1 MQEHALKIGKDED
14 MIRFYAAGWLLASA
28 LLLVPTYGGAEE
40 PGYGAVEV
48 QTDLV
53 SNYIWRGQDVM
64 AIYARQK
71 GEQYSANSGA
81 WTLQPSVTWIA
92 PTGGFFVNI
101 WGSFALEGREDVDS
115 DQRIQT
121 GPGGAFVGNSSWFD
135 PGLSAAIAAAGPNA
149 NTAPISAYTALPGMY
164 PEQNGTRRVDELD
177 VTIGYEMD
185 STIGVIGFGLIH
197 YAYSSPL
204 VKSNYGNLNGYYG
217 NEAYVTYSPAFLRQL
232 TFSYYS
238 ELTNIWQYIQIGYA
252 DTYGINDALSLDY
265 GISAA
270 YSIYDQVHGMNDVTA
285 TLGVSYQVGNGSFM
299 ISYNASYRPELKL
312 YEWLYDG
319 DAYNSL
325 PVWVDGGSTG
335 LDGRVSDPSRTQG
348 IVNDYIINTVT
359 TQIQN
364 QTGNANYTYTP
375 RMKIPR
381 FVHYV
386 KFGYKYLIE

>member
-1 MQEHALKIGKDED
+1 MKKVASSLMAFCFLAL
-14 MIRFYAAGWLLASA
+14 AGPLS
-28 LLLVPTYGGAEE
+28 AEE
-40 PGYGAVEV
+40 PGYGALEV

-64 AIYARQK
+64 ALYARQNS
-71 GEQYSANSGA
+71 EQYGANSGA

-121 GPGGAFVGNSSWFD
+121 GPGQSFVGNSNWFD
-135 PGLSAAIAAAGPNA
+135 PALGTAIAGAGPNA
-149 NTAPISAYTALPGMY
+149 NTAPITAFSSLPGLY
-164 PEQNGTRRVDELD
+164 PEANGTRRVDELD
-177 VTIGYEMD
+177 LTIGYEMD

-204 VKSNYGNLNGYYG
+204 VKSDYGNLNGYYG
-217 NEAYVTYSPAFLRQL
+217 NEAYVTYSPAFMREL

-238 ELTNIWQYIQIGYA
+238 ELTNIWQYIQLGYA
-252 DTYGINDALSLDY
+252 DSYGISDTIAIDY
-265 GISAA
+265 GLSAA
-270 YSIYDQVHGMNDVTA
+270 YSVYNQVQGMNDISA
-285 TLGVSYQVGNGSFM
+285 NLGVSATMGNGTFL
-299 ISYNASYRPELKL
+299 ISYNVSYRPELKL
-312 YEWLYDG
+312 YEWLYDA
-319 DAYNSL
+319 DAYNNL
-325 PVWVDGGSTG
+325 PVWIDGGSTG
-335 LDGRVSDPSRTQG
+335 FDGMVTDPSRSQG
-348 IVNDYIINTVT
+348 IINDYVNNTVT

>member
-1 MQEHALKIGKDED
+1 MKK
-14 MIRFYAAGWLLASA
+14 AASSLLAISIA
-28 LLLVPTYGGAEE
+28 VMLASPLLAEE
-40 PGYGAVEV
+40 PEYGAIEV

-64 AIYARQK
+64 AIYARQN
-71 GEQYSANSGA
+71 GEQYGANSGA
-81 WTLQPSVTWIA
+81 WTFQPSITWIA

-101 WGSFALEGREDVDS
+101 WGSFALEGRQDVDT

-121 GPGGAFVGNSSWFD
+121 GPGAAFVGNSNWFD
-135 PGLSAAIAAAGPNA
+135 PALGTAIANAGPNA

-164 PEQNGTRRVDELD
+164 PEANGTRRVDELD

-204 VKSNYGNLNGYYG
+204 VKSDYGNLNGYYG
-217 NEAYVTYSPAFLRQL
+217 NEAYMTYSPAFLREL
-232 TFSYYS
+232 TLSYYS
-238 ELTNIWQYIQIGYA
+238 ELTNIWQYIQLGYA
-252 DTYGINDALSLDY
+252 DTYGINDTLSIDY
-265 GISAA
+265 GLSAA
-270 YSIYDQVHGMNDVTA
+270 YSIYNQVHGMNDISA
-285 TLGVSYQVGNGSFM
+285 NLGVSAAMGNGTFSV
-299 ISYNASYRPELKL
+299 SYNVSYRPELKL
-312 YEWLYDG
+312 YEWLYDA
-319 DAYNSL
+319 DAYNNL

-335 LDGRVSDPSRTQG
+335 FDGMVTDPSRSQG
-348 IVNDYIINTVT
+348 IVNDYINNTVT

-375 RMKIPR
+375 RMEIPR

-386 KFGYKYLIE
+386 KFSYTYLIE